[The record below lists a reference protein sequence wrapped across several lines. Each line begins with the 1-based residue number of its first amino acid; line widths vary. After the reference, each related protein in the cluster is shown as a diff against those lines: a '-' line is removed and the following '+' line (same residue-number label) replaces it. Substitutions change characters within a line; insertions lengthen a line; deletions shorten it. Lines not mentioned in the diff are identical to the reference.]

1 MSEHEALHQA
11 LGRFLGDSLPADATR
26 DVNAALLLAEALE
39 KRGFGF
45 RLFDARPRDPAT
57 TLWRA
62 AFSGEGRRF
71 EREDPDAAL
80 AVCRAALAALQG

>member
-1 MSEHEALHQA
+1 MPEREDLQQA
-11 LGRFLGDSLPADATR
+11 LGQFLGDSLPADAAR
-26 DVNAALLLAEALE
+26 DVNAALGLAEALE

-45 RLFDARPRDPAT
+45 RLFDARPKDPAT

-62 AFSGEGRRF
+62 VFSRHGRRF

-80 AVCRAALAALQG
+80 AVCRAALAALHG